1 MLLKEKYDAKQ
12 NIKTIENAEGQ
23 KTYIKLTSDGVSFTE
38 LQDSAKNVYK
48 VNYNGEELSSI
59 NYPDG
64 YAEYYTYDRNGFVSS
79 LTTRSGD
86 VVNFIRDYQGKVFE
100 KNTNNVQKVAF
111 EYKDGLLVKA
121 VKSNSIIELSYD
133 AQRRP
138 VSVTFDRN
146 VSLIYTYDIEGRRKT
161 LSDSTGLYSI
171 AYEYDKQ
178 GRIKNVKKTENQTLL
193 NVQYHEDKVESYS
206 YGDGSKA
213 KYSFDSLRKITSSIL
228 VENKYSEPLRILNYT
243 YDRYGRILEVIDNN
257 QSWKFAYD
265 MASQMVSFKNE
276 SYKTEFQYD
285 SVLNRVYKKSS
296 DETFYTYN
304 ELNQLKT
311 VGMSEHISYDDNGNL
326 ILINSISIEKQ
337 NKFEYDSENKVK
349 SSFNGQ
355 TNCTYEYD
363 AFENL
368 KSSNCDGILTEYL
381 FDPFGIFGPDLI
393 KKV

>member
-1 MLLKEKYDAKQ
+1 M
-12 NIKTIENAEGQ
+12 
-23 KTYIKLTSDGVSFTE
+23 SFTE

-48 VNYNGEELSSI
+48 VSYNGEELSSI

-64 YAEYYTYDRNGFVSS
+64 YAEYYSYDRNGFVSS

-86 VVNFIRDYQGKVFE
+86 VVNFKRDYQGKVFE
-100 KNTNNVQKVAF
+100 KNTNNVQKVVF

-138 VSVTFDRN
+138 VSVTFDRS
-146 VSLIYTYDIEGRRKT
+146 VSLFYTYDVEGRRKT

-171 AYEYDKQ
+171 AYEYDKL
-178 GRIKNVKKTENQTLL
+178 GRIKYVKKKENQTLL

-213 KYSFDSLRKITSSIL
+213 KYSFDSLRKKTSSIL
-228 VENKYSEPLRILNYT
+228 VENKYSVPLRILNYT

-257 QSWKFAYD
+257 QSWNFAYD
-265 MASQMVSFKNE
+265 MTSQMVSFKNE

-311 VGMSEHISYDDNGNL
+311 VGMSEHIFYDDNGNL
-326 ILINSISIEKQ
+326 ILINSIPIEKQ
-337 NKFEYDSENKVK
+337 NKFEYNSENKVK

-393 KKV
+393 KKVWVV